1 MKGDWEEIQNN
12 KNAWINLTG
21 SKEKRMESYLQQNQL
36 NLKLTSDLRQFF
48 QYFNKIMVE

>member
-1 MKGDWEEIQNN
+1 MEIHN
-12 KNAWINLTG
+12 KENAWVDLTG

-48 QYFNKIMVE
+48 QYYEKIMVE